1 MPGRSRKRGRHDA
14 PGPAPVTERA
24 TERSGPIA
32 TTEQTER
39 AAATKQGQAT
49 AVTEPGEAVE
59 AGHGR
64 PLPSHLPP
72 PRESRSEAR
81 NAEIRD
87 TLRPYAPGER
97 PRVVVVSAALAAL
110 AALFEIAAWIA
121 ALHPDGQHPAVSGV
135 IVFCAIFLACAIGLW
150 RMWSGAVLG
159 FMCVLAI
166 IAVYFTFFL
175 LRASNPLGF
184 VISIAFI
191 LLPGYLFFK
200 LVRVLSR
207 LQVPRT

>member
-1 MPGRSRKRGRHDA
+1 LPGRSRKRGRREA
-14 PGPAPVTERA
+14 PGPA
-24 TERSGPIA
+24 
-32 TTEQTER
+32 
-39 AAATKQGQAT
+39 AAARRDPVGAT
-49 AVTEPGEAVE
+49 ARRDPVGATAQRDPGGAAEHGDSVA

-72 PRESRSEAR
+72 PRESRSEVR

-87 TLRPYAPGER
+87 TLRPYEPGER
-97 PRVVVVSAALAAL
+97 PGVVIVSAALAAL

-121 ALHPDGQHPAVSGV
+121 RLHPDGQHPAVGGV

-184 VISIAFI
+184 IISIAFI
-191 LLPGYLFFK
+191 VLPGYLFFK